1 MTAETTQYQGR
12 TWLTPPNSR
21 YARTSITARKR
32 NARPFLLFGRQ
43 LGIHG
48 CVKND
53 RRAIPLPLVALVPQW
68 RQNYPNSDAALHLVM
83 RVRQSGY
90 RGVNWLSEGGS
101 ATCVPTAWGRSRCRV
116 GSAIIRR

>member
-32 NARPFLLFGRQ
+32 NARPFLSFGRQ

-68 RQNYPNSDAALHLVM
+68 RQNSPNNGPPAQRPWPPRAVRPAAQPLQATPSIVVASSDNGP
-83 RVRQSGY
+83 R
-90 RGVNWLSEGGS
+90 
-101 ATCVPTAWGRSRCRV
+101 
-116 GSAIIRR
+116 